1 MALGRKSVVTWG
13 IHLSLVQAPIFILTA
28 PGLPGQTLA
37 AMLARGGA
45 AYDVPELNFLLAE
58 SVSGLMRDLVGIR
71 AVQMHGILRALAQLL
86 SGEQTLASV
95 ETARRWML
103 RRGYQTTA
111 NAFDEVLERIAPRRL
126 VMPLTA
132 PLFEGPTR
140 TRLAATYPVAR
151 YVRLLAHPHFYGRH
165 VSVDTLAQVAM
176 QLAGAMDSDQR
187 PAVPD
192 PQSLWLLFDQAEDEL
207 QGLLGANQMIPVQI
221 EALLTD
227 PESTLT
233 RLAEALDLPS
243 DAESIARMMVPETSP
258 FAGAGPMGASVQGAI
273 TSFAAMKKALPDP
286 AASRL
291 DGLMPWQLE
300 GKPFSEDTVARALAH
315 GYADTDDGAEASAT
329 DQTPAEA

>member
-1 MALGRKSVVTWG
+1 LGAAQV
-13 IHLSLVQAPIFILTA
+13 PIFILTA

-45 AYDVPELNFLLAE
+45 AYDVPELNLLLAE

-86 SGEQTLASV
+86 AGEQTLGSV
-95 ETARRWML
+95 EMARRWML

-111 NAFDEVLERIAPRRL
+111 NAFDEILEQVAPRRL

-140 TRLAATYPVAR
+140 TRLALTYPAAR

-176 QLAGAMDSDQR
+176 QLAGAMDPDQR

-207 QGLLGANQMIPVQI
+207 QGLLGENQLIPVQI
-221 EALLTD
+221 EQLLTD
-227 PESTLT
+227 PEATLT
-233 RLAEALDLPS
+233 RLAASLDLPA
-243 DAESIARMMVPETSP
+243 DAQSIARMMCPETSV
-258 FAGAGPMGASVQGAI
+258 FAGIGPMGASVQGAI
-273 TSFAAMKKALPDP
+273 TSVDEMKKILPDP
-286 AASRL
+286 ASSRL
-291 DGLMPWQLE
+291 DESMPWQLE
-300 GKPFSEDTVARALAH
+300 GRPFSDETIARARAH
-315 GYADTDDGAEASAT
+315 GYADASDVAAAAEDAATSSAAS
-329 DQTPAEA
+329 